1 MSSIRNYEGRIKQ
14 MMESDGITREEA
26 KKIIDKDIEEGH
38 KILMETIEE
47 VKSEKKTGLGCMVA
61 LLIMIAPTILLSLLI
76 F

>member
-26 KKIIDKDIEEGH
+26 KKIIDKEIEEGH

-47 VKSEKKTGLGCMVA
+47 AKSEKKTGSGCMVA
-61 LLIMIAPTILLSLLI
+61 LLIMIVPTILLSLLI

>member
-14 MMESDGITREEA
+14 MMESDGITKEEA
-26 KKIIDKDIEEGH
+26 KKIIDKEIEEGH

-47 VKSEKKTGLGCMVA
+47 AKSKKKTGSGCIVV
-61 LLIMIAPTILLSLLI
+61 LLIMIVPTILLSLLI